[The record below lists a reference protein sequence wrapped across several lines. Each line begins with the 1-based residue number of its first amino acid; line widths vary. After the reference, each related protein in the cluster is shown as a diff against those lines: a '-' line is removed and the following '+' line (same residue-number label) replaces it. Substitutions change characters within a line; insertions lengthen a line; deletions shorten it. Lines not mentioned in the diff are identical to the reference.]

1 MYTKIILKDAT
12 KSMLNNN
19 NEVTLSFKDE
29 TSENTRFTIKT
40 NFENANNIIELIS
53 KGYEIFINKDLN
65 TMLKIE
71 ANLSIKELEFYKK
84 VTLDIDDEDNKVEKP
99 TEVKEDQILSDENID
114 GFSKIF
120 KELTNLEKYSESI
133 ELKNIQKYIKEVV
146 KGNKRL
152 IFLLSL
158 IVLLYRLNK
167 EINPNYS
174 IKEIKECIKNV
185 DKLKDEFKKFLN
197 IEDICNYINASFL
210 FENLEE
216 MKELIQSDFDEALI
230 LMKNVSSD

>member
-1 MYTKIILKDAT
+1 MYTKLILKDAT
-12 KSMLNNN
+12 KSILNNN
-19 NEVTLSFKDE
+19 SEVTLSFKDE
-29 TSENTRFTIKT
+29 TSEVIQFTIKT

-65 TMLKIE
+65 TMLNVE

-84 VTLDIDDEDNKVEKP
+84 VTLDIDDEDNKVDKQ
-99 TEVKEDQILSDENID
+99 TEVKENQILSDENID

-158 IVLLYRLNK
+158 IVLLYRINK
-167 EINPNYS
+167 EINPSYS

-216 MKELIQSDFDEALI
+216 MKELNQSDFDEALI